1 MGFEVWSGVN
11 SSPDQIKRQESARGA
26 ACTPLS
32 VDRDDMTGTFS
43 GSHGTYIAALE
54 SCSCVDFLR
63 RNLPCKHMYRLA
75 HELGAFDLGVVS
87 SDASK
92 VKAPAPTSKQRKAAL
107 GDIVEKIEQLTIPE
121 QKALIDL
128 LRMAYKD
135 EPLFCEDPEIF
146 SSFIAEGLIAAEQ
159 DPERVLQMKRRDVTL
174 DGLAALDYH
183 FPEGLKN
190 TKKARMEHC
199 MEHAAEICALV
210 YPKAVFL
217 RPAGD
222 LLLAKRKVYT
232 YLLRKLDQE
241 PIYVGGKEEW
251 RSIPHGAE
259 ETAAIGADGSVT
271 YSIAF
276 PDDEITKLLDKY
288 GVNPCRG
295 WKP

>member
-1 MGFEVWSGVN
+1 MGFEVWNGVN

-32 VDRDDMTGTFS
+32 VDREDMTGTFS

-75 HELGAFDLGVVS
+75 YELGVFDLGAVS

-107 GDIVEKIEQLTIPE
+107 GDVVDKIEQLTIPE
-121 QKALIDL
+121 QKALLEL

-135 EPLFCEDPEIF
+135 EPLLCEDPEIF
-146 SSFIAEGLIAAEQ
+146 GSFMADGLIAVEQ
-159 DPERVLQMKRRDVTL
+159 DPERVLQMKRRDDTL
-174 DGLAALDYH
+174 DGLAARGYH

-199 MEHAAEICALV
+199 MEHAAEVCALL
-210 YPKAVFL
+210 YPKAAL
-217 RPAGD
+217 SR
-222 LLLAKRKVYT
+222 R
-232 YLLRKLDQE
+232 
-241 PIYVGGKEEW
+241 
-251 RSIPHGAE
+251 
-259 ETAAIGADGSVT
+259 
-271 YSIAF
+271 
-276 PDDEITKLLDKY
+276 
-288 GVNPCRG
+288 
-295 WKP
+295 